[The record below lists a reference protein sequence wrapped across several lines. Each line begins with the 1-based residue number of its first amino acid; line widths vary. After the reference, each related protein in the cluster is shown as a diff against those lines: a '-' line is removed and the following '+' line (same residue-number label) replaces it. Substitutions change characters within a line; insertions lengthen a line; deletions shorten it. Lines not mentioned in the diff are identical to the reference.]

1 MKENKLSF
9 EELLT
14 KNKLGIEDFKE
25 LDKASRIYTSQRTD
39 ELLLNPV
46 KGNFNYEHLKS
57 FQQNLKKEQ
66 NISY

>member
-25 LDKASRIYTSQRTD
+25 LDKASRFYTGIREK
-39 ELLLNPV
+39 ELSKTPI
-46 KGNFNYEHLKS
+46 KGNFDYEHLKI